1 MQRKYNT
8 DNQLSFV
15 YILGRSSFLS
25 TIKSLLF
32 SIFTMGKKITIVGLM
47 KHAF

>member
-25 TIKSLLF
+25 TIKSPIF
-32 SIFTMGKKITIVGLM
+32 SISTMGKKLQSLV
-47 KHAF
+47 